1 MKAVF
6 IENNTDMEVLI
17 MFNFEYYTPTKV
29 IFGRNSENKLVELL
43 QEYGAHKVLIHYGGK
58 SALKSGLINKIKT
71 ALDNSEIPYVE
82 LGGVVPNPH
91 LSKVRE
97 GIELG
102 KREKIDFILAVGGG
116 SVIDSAKAIS
126 YGLAEPEYDVWE
138 LFRHERKAE
147 KFLPVASVLTIAA
160 SGSETSNS
168 CVITNEDT
176 GEKRSYNDNISR
188 PKFTIMN
195 PELTMSLPDYQTE
208 SGCADIMMHT
218 MERYF
223 TNGGNMELTDE
234 IAEGLLRTV
243 MKYAE
248 ILHNNP
254 MNYEARAEI
263 VWAGSLSHNGLTGCG
278 NDGGDFVCH
287 ALEHEMGG
295 MFDVTHGAGLAAIWS
310 SWARYVYKDCLPRFV
325 RYAVNVMGVIH
336 SGSDEE
342 TALKGIE
349 TMKKFYH
356 RIGMPVNM
364 RELGIAPT
372 DEQITAMAE
381 SCSRAAGGKKGSAKV
396 LYQKDFEEIYRMAR

>member
-1 MKAVF
+1 M
-6 IENNTDMEVLI
+6 I
-17 MFNFEYYTPTKV
+17 
-29 IFGRNSENKLVELL
+29 L
-43 QEYGAHKVLIHYGGK
+43 Q
-58 SALKSGLINKIKT
+58 
-71 ALDNSEIPYVE
+71 
-82 LGGVVPNPH
+82 
-91 LSKVRE
+91 RQ
-97 GIELG
+97 
-102 KREKIDFILAVGGG
+102 
-116 SVIDSAKAIS
+116 
-126 YGLAEPEYDVWE
+126 YDVWE

-349 TMKKFYH
+349 TMEKFYH